1 MRSIFAAVLLAALA
15 LPVLMAQSSNPN
27 DPWYDARWQ
36 RVERLRQEGQ
46 VRSAKATVDS
56 IYVRATE
63 RGDQQVRVRAA
74 LVKASLAIVLEDETP
89 TAEDALQGTDG
100 AAMQAF
106 AALDSAL
113 AGADATT
120 RPILESHLA
129 ESYLIYFREKRWQI
143 AQRTDVSG
151 GSRSA
156 DITTWTLRDFADAA
170 RDRHRA
176 ALADPQA
183 LALTP
188 VSQVQYLLE
197 GAAREAGKGTTIPN
211 GRTLRPTL
219 LDLLGGQALDFYE
232 ADDLLTAFPEER
244 YRLDEAAWFALPD
257 GFAAA
262 DLGATPNGSLQAEAT
277 HVFQTITRTHLS
289 DGDAG
294 ALLDVSLRR
303 LAFGRTHST
312 LPDKDDRYE
321 RALRDLLE
329 RYRTTPHSSLVAFRL
344 AEYLTGSASTRPRP
358 GIRVRTVGSADDSD
372 ASGPDRARLAEALRL
387 CESAVAQHPQTPG
400 ANACTGLV
408 NRLRQASLY
417 VEAPQFVEP
426 NTPWLIASSY
436 AMTDA
441 AHLRVVPVT
450 KAWIDRFERADYRT
464 ERPAML
470 SELYAMRPVEAVRH
484 ALPGGRDL
492 GGHRVELPMQPR
504 AAGHYALIV
513 SADDR
518 FAVPEVYGNQPFTFV
533 HVTPVNGMLR
543 AESSGTTL
551 ARVLDR
557 ASGRPLAGQTVR
569 VLYNSDRG
577 VTQVASTARTDER
590 GEATVSVPSNQSWR
604 YRIEAGQGEEAVV
617 LGGAQGYYDGRPE
630 TSPQALVFT
639 DRALYRPGQTI
650 RFKAIVFSSN
660 GRSGRVMAG
669 QTVRVTLT
677 APNGTEVVT
686 ETMTT
691 TEFGSVS
698 GSFAAPTGTLTGA
711 MSLAVTVDGN
721 HAGAAQPRVEEYRRP
736 TFEATFDDLE
746 GTPRFGDPVTV
757 TGKAVSYAGVP
768 LQDASVRYRVVRQP
782 VFPWWAWWWGGGRS
796 EEEIVNGTVKTGSDG
811 AFAVTFTPRPD
822 PQDNPDSGVSYRYR
836 VIADVTDVSGETQVG
851 ETAVNVGF
859 RTLRASVVVPR
870 VLDLAN
876 APDTLALAVENLS
889 GTSVDAAGTI
899 RFDLLDGPRPAL
911 RDRLWAAPDTVAMA
925 EAEHRRRFPHDPY
938 GREKTAIPEW
948 KTARTVATVDFDT
961 RRARSVRLPS
971 RMPEGAYRVT
981 LRTTDNAGRPVETAS
996 YVTVLS
1002 ATTRTMPVPAL
1013 AFAELLT
1020 PSAKVGESARLVVG
1034 SSEPNVTV
1042 RVDVESDGRI
1052 VRTEYLTLSNEKR
1065 TIAVPVT
1072 DVLKDGFGFHVAA
1085 VRANRA
1091 FTNSFTVA
1099 VPRPE
1104 RTLAVRLVTMRDR
1117 LLPGAQETWTLS
1129 VRGSDGE
1136 RLAAETVLSMYDASL
1151 DAIAPHDWPKAFPW
1165 GTAWLRRPW
1174 QPLGVGVQTVA
1185 VHFEQPS
1192 TPDASIAYDA
1202 LDRFGFGSFNAWSN
1216 RYARRVMSAAPS
1228 AVAPMQA
1235 GVVAEE
1241 MAIRGG
1247 RSEDVIEYVDGV
1259 PSPPPPP
1266 GAPAAKVSADSAA
1279 SDEASARERLDGV
1292 SLRRNLQETAFFF
1305 PTLGT
1310 DADGNVTFAFTMP
1323 EALTRWNLFAF
1334 AHTPDLKA
1342 GFAKASTVT
1351 QKDLMVTPNLPRFVR
1366 EGDRVRVTARLDNRS
1381 GGPLAGEAALLLFD
1395 AATMQPVD
1403 AALGNTNAVQR
1414 VNLAADSSM
1423 ALAWTIAVP
1432 NDAAGQGS
1440 GAYVY
1445 RVVARTDRAE
1455 DGEEGLLPVL
1465 TNRTLVTET
1474 RPLPIRQGQTKVF
1487 TLDKLLA
1494 SASDPT
1500 IQTQRLTLEFTP
1512 NPAWHA
1518 VTALPYL
1525 MEFPYECTEQTFSRY
1540 YANRLGSFIAQS
1552 DPRIREIFDRWRQT
1566 DAQALVS
1573 NLERNPELKSALLEQ
1588 TPWVLDARDETERKR
1603 RVGVLMDVA
1612 RMNAEL
1618 ETALRKLEDQQMSEG
1633 AWPWFAGGRDD
1644 RYITQTIVSGLGK
1657 LRHLGVTGE
1666 ATGRIDRMN
1675 DRALDYLD
1683 AQMVRDYEEL
1693 LRNRVDT
1700 ARYEPSALTVHY
1712 LYTRSFYADREAQ
1725 DDVRTA
1731 LAFFRRKS
1739 AAAWRSYPMYTQM
1752 LLALSMHRTGH
1763 ADVRE
1768 RAVDGLNVAQRIL
1781 RAARENARR
1790 DDELGMY
1797 WENTSGWF
1805 WWQAPIER
1813 QALTIEAFGEIAKDS
1828 EAVGEMRIW
1837 LLKQKQVQDWKTTR
1851 ATVDAIYALL
1861 LDDGQRG
1868 GTTAQQRVVEL
1879 LAEVPAVTI
1888 QVGAETFDVRRLA
1901 GQQEDGT
1908 GYFKQTW
1915 PGEAVSPDM
1924 GRVTVTMP
1932 ASRTPVAWG
1941 ALYWQYFQ
1949 PLDRVTASQPGDG
1962 MADNPLRLRQELF
1975 VERASPSGPQLAAL
1989 APESGEVVR
1998 VGDVVVQRLVLR
2010 VDRAMEYVHMKS
2022 LRASGLDVDARD
2034 QASRWFYR
2042 DGLGWYQSARDA
2054 STDFFFPWLPVGTYV
2069 FEYRLRVRHAGDFS
2083 GALTS
2088 IQSMY
2093 APEFAAHS
2101 AGHRLTVAE

>member
-1 MRSIFAAVLLAALA
+1 MRSFLVAVVLVALA
-15 LPVLMAQSSNPN
+15 LPVLMAQSSSPN

-46 VRSAKATVDS
+46 VRTASATVDS
-56 IYVRATE
+56 IYARATE

-89 TAEDALQGTDG
+89 TAEDASAGTDG

-113 AGADATT
+113 AGADGLT
-120 RPILESHLA
+120 RPILQSHLA
-129 ESYLIYFREKRWQI
+129 ESYLIYFRENRWQI

-151 GSRSA
+151 GSRSP
-156 DITTWTLRDFADAA
+156 DITTWTLRDVADAA

-176 ALADPQA
+176 ALANPDA
-183 LALTP
+183 LAQTP
-188 VSQVQYLLE
+188 VAQVQYLLE
-197 GAAREAGKGTTIPN
+197 RTAREAGTGTTIPN
-211 GRTLRPTL
+211 GRNLRPTL

-244 YRLDEAAWFALPD
+244 YRLDDAAWFALPEA
-257 GFAAA
+257 FAGA
-262 DLGATPNGSLQAEAT
+262 DLGATPDGSLQAEAT
-277 HVFQTITRTHLS
+277 HLFQTIARAHLS
-289 DGDAG
+289 DRDAG
-294 ALLDVSLRR
+294 PLLDLTLRR
-303 LAFGRTHST
+303 LAFAKKHST

-321 RALRDLLE
+321 RALRDLLD
-329 RYRTTPHSSLVAFRL
+329 RYRAAPHSSLVAFRL
-344 AEYLTGSASTRPRP
+344 AEYLTGSGAVAPRP
-358 GIRVRTVGSADDSD
+358 GIRVRTVQSGDGSDG
-372 ASGPDRARLAEALRL
+372 SGPERARLAEALRI
-387 CESAVAQHPQTPG
+387 CDAAVAQHPNTPG
-400 ANACTGLV
+400 ANACTGLT
-408 NRLRQASLY
+408 NGLRQSRLA

-426 NTPWLIASSY
+426 NAPWLVAASY
-436 AMTDA
+436 AMAEA

-450 KAWIDRFERADYRT
+450 KDWIERFDRANYRT
-464 ERPAML
+464 ERPAMVR
-470 SELYAMRPVEAVRH
+470 ELYAMRPAEAVRH

-504 AAGHYALIV
+504 TPGHYALLV

-518 FAVPEVYGNQPFTFV
+518 FVVPEAYGSQPYAFV

-543 AESSGTTL
+543 GEANGQTL

-557 ASGRPLAGQTVR
+557 ASGRPLAGQPVR
-569 VLYNSDRG
+569 VVNTEGRRG
-577 VTQVASTARTDER
+577 AGTVVSAARTDER
-590 GEATVSVPSNQSWR
+590 GEVSVSVPANQTWR

-617 LGGAQGYYDGRPE
+617 LGGAQGYDGGGPE
-630 TSPQALVFT
+630 TTTQALVFT

-650 RFKAIVFSSN
+650 QFKAIVFSSD
-660 GRSGRVMAG
+660 GRFGRVLAG

-686 ETMTT
+686 ETLTT
-691 TEFGSVS
+691 SEFGSVS
-698 GSFAAPTGTLTGA
+698 GSFAAPTGTLTGV
-711 MSLAVTVDGN
+711 MSLAVQVNGS
-721 HAGAAQPRVEEYRRP
+721 HAGAASPRVEEYRRP
-736 TFEATFDDLE
+736 TFEATFDDLD
-746 GTPRFGDPVTV
+746 GTPRFGEPVTV
-757 TGKAVSYAGVP
+757 TGKAKSYAGVP
-768 LQDASVRYRVVRQP
+768 LGDASVRYRVVRQP
-782 VFPWWAWWWGGGRS
+782 VFPWWFWWYGGGQRS
-796 EEEIVNGTVKTGSDG
+796 EEEIVNGVVKTGADG

-822 PQDNPDSGVSYRYR
+822 PQDDPDSGVSYRYK
-836 VIADVTDVSGETQVG
+836 VVADVTDVSGETQVG

-859 RTLRASVVVPR
+859 RTLRAAVVVPR
-870 VLDLAN
+870 VLDLSN

-911 RDRLWAAPDTVAMA
+911 RDRLWAAPDTVAIS

-938 GREKTAIPEW
+938 GQEKTAIPDW
-948 KTARTVATVDFDT
+948 KTARTVATVEFDT

-971 RMPEGAYRVT
+971 RLAEGAYRVT
-981 LRTTDNAGRPVETAS
+981 LRTTDNAGRPVETSS
-996 YVTVLS
+996 YVTVLNS
-1002 ATTRTMPVPAL
+1002 ATRTMPVPAL

-1020 PSAKVGESARLVVG
+1020 PSAKVGETARLVVG
-1034 SSEPNVTV
+1034 TSERDVTI
-1042 RVDVESDGRI
+1042 RVDVENDGRI

-1065 TIAVPVT
+1065 TLAVPVT
-1072 DVLKDGFGFHVAA
+1072 ELLDSGFGFHVAA
-1085 VRANRA
+1085 VRANRT

-1117 LLPGAQETWTLS
+1117 LLPGANETWTLS

-1151 DAIAPHDWPKAFPW
+1151 DAIAPHGWPQGFPW
-1165 GTAWLRRPW
+1165 GTAWLRRAW
-1174 QPLGVGVQTVA
+1174 QPLGVGVLNASVN
-1185 VHFEQPS
+1185 FPS
-1192 TPDASIAYDA
+1192 PGNPDASIAYDA
-1202 LDRFGFGSFNAWSN
+1202 LDRFGFDSFNAWSN
-1216 RYARRVMSAAPS
+1216 RYTRRIMAVAPS
-1228 AVAPMQA
+1228 AAAPMVMEESASDAVTVANA
-1235 GVVAEE
+1235 GAPPP
-1241 MAIRGG
+1241 
-1247 RSEDVIEYVDGV
+1247 

-1266 GAPAAKVSADSAA
+1266 GAPPAAKAA
-1279 SDEASARERLDGV
+1279 GDTAAADEAAARERLDGV
-1292 SLRRNLQETAFFF
+1292 ALRRNLQETAFFF

-1334 AHTPDLKA
+1334 AHTTDLKA

-1381 GGPLAGEAALLLFD
+1381 GGPLTGEAALLLFD

-1403 AALGNTNAVQR
+1403 AALGNANAVQR
-1414 VNLAADSSM
+1414 VTLAADSSL

-1494 SASDPT
+1494 SATDPS
-1500 IQTQRLTLEFTP
+1500 IQTERLTLEFTP

-1552 DPRIREIFDRWRQT
+1552 DPRIRAVFDRWRQT

-1573 NLERNPELKSALLEQ
+1573 NLERNPELKATLLEQ
-1588 TPWVLDARDETERKR
+1588 TPWVLAAQNETERKR

-1618 ETALRKLEDQQMSEG
+1618 EAALRKLEDQQLGGG

-1644 RYITQTIVSGLGK
+1644 RYITQLIVSGLGK
-1657 LRHLGVTGE
+1657 LRHLGVTGS

-1675 DRALDYLD
+1675 ERALGYLD
-1683 AQMVRDYEEL
+1683 AQMVRDYEDL

-1700 ARYEPSALTVHY
+1700 ARYEPSGLTVHY
-1712 LYTRSFYADREAQ
+1712 LYTRSFYPDRAATG
-1725 DDVRTA
+1725 DVREA

-1752 LLALSMHRTGH
+1752 LLALSLHRTGH

-1797 WENTSGWF
+1797 WENTPGWF
-1805 WWQAPIER
+1805 WWQAPVER

-1828 EAVGEMRIW
+1828 AAVGEMRIW

-1868 GTTAQQRVVEL
+1868 GTTAQQRAVEL

-1901 GQQEDGT
+1901 GNQEDGT

-1915 PGEAVSPDM
+1915 PGEAVTPDM

-1932 ASRTPVAWG
+1932 ASRTPIAWG
-1941 ALYWQYFQ
+1941 ALYWQFFQ
-1949 PLDRVTASQPGDG
+1949 PIDRVTASQPGDG
-1962 MADNPLRLRQELF
+1962 MAGNPLRLRQELF
-1975 VERASPSGPQLAAL
+1975 VERASPTGPQLAAL
-1989 APESGEVVR
+1989 APESGETVR

-2101 AGHRLTVAE
+2101 AGHRLVVAE